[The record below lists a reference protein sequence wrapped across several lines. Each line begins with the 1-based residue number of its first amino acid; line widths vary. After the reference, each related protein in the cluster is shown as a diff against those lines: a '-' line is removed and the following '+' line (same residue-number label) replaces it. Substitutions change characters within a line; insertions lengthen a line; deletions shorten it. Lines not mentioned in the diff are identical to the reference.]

1 MKVTRRIGML
11 LGIAVAVLPLFPWL
25 ATGQSWPQ
33 RSVKFIVPLAPSS
46 GADITARL
54 LAERLQSRWGQS
66 VVVENRAGGDG
77 MIGITA
83 FLGAHDDHTLLFGPS
98 AAYTAHPYMR
108 TTIPYNAD
116 DIIPIV
122 RTTVTVVSIAVP
134 ASLGVNSLREF
145 VDLAKR
151 RPGKLNWSAVT
162 GLNDFQLM
170 AFVKEA
176 DIDVVR
182 VPYRDVVQAVN
193 DLGENRI
200 QIYSAAYASVR
211 PLVESG
217 KLKVVALTNT
227 TRFETI
233 APGVPAAKEAG
244 FPALE
249 FDGLVGIFGTK
260 LVPAAAHERIE
271 KDTLESLK
279 DSSIAAKVTASGT
292 GLKPGTTAEFVASIE
307 IQKAVAAQTAKFLGL
322 KPAQ

>member
-1 MKVTRRIGML
+1 MKWTSRIGMW
-11 LGIAVAVLPLFPWL
+11 LGIGVAVLTMFPML
-25 ATGQSWPQ
+25 ATAQSWPQ
-33 RSVKFIVPLAPSS
+33 RTVKFIVPLGPSS

-54 LAERLQSRWGQS
+54 LGDRLQARWGQP
-66 VVVENRAGGDG
+66 VVIENRAGGDG
-77 MIGITA
+77 LVGITA
-83 FLGAHDDHTLLFGPS
+83 FLSANDDHTLMFGPS

-108 TTIPYNAD
+108 SSIPYNAD
-116 DIIPIV
+116 DILPIV

-134 ASLGVNSLREF
+134 SSLGVNSLREF
-145 VDLAKR
+145 VDLARKQ
-151 RPGKLNWSAVT
+151 PGNMNWSAVT

-176 DIDVVR
+176 QIDVVR

-200 QIYSAAYASVR
+200 QIYSAAYATVR

-227 TRFETI
+227 TRFESI

-249 FDGLVGIFGTK
+249 FDGLVGIFGTR
-260 LVPAAAHERIE
+260 LVPPAARERIE
-271 KDTLESLK
+271 KDALESLE
-279 DSSIAAKVTASGT
+279 DPGIAAKVIASGT